1 MEERRRSRRLA
12 VPYAELALLSL
23 SLSMT
28 VQVLDISL
36 AGVLLQS
43 SRLVQ
48 AGARGSL
55 HLSLGGTPFSADVA
69 VQRVVPSGSL
79 ADGYRIGATFVAIS
93 LEHRQVIE
101 RFTSQ

>member
-1 MEERRRSRRLA
+1 MEERRRSKRLA
-12 VPYAELALLSL
+12 VPYAELALL

-43 SRLVQ
+43 SRLVH

-55 HLSLGGTPFSADVA
+55 RLSLGGTPFSADVT

-79 ADGYRIGATFVAIS
+79 AYGYRIGATFVAIS

>member
-1 MEERRRSRRLA
+1 MEERRRSKRLA
-12 VPYAELALLSL
+12 VPNAELALL

-36 AGVLLQS
+36 AGVLLQA

-48 AGARGSL
+48 TGARGSL
-55 HLSLGGTPFSADVA
+55 RLSLGGTPFSADVT

-79 ADGYRIGATFVAIS
+79 ADGYRVGATFGAIS

-101 RFTSQ
+101 RYTSQ

>member
-1 MEERRRSRRLA
+1 MEERRRSRRVA
-12 VPYAELALLSL
+12 AHNAELTLL

-43 SRLVQ
+43 SRLVE
-48 AGARGSL
+48 AGARGCL
-55 HLSLGGTPFSADVA
+55 RLSLGGTPFSADVT

-79 ADGYRIGATFVAIS
+79 AGGYRLGATFVAIS
-93 LEHRQVIE
+93 PEHRQVIQ

>member
-1 MEERRRSRRLA
+1 MEERRRSKRLA
-12 VPYAELALLSL
+12 LPSAELVLL

-43 SRLVQ
+43 SRLVH

-55 HLSLGGTPFSADVA
+55 RLSLGGTPFSADVT
-69 VQRVVPSGSL
+69 VQRVVPSDL
-79 ADGYRIGATFVAIS
+79 AGAYRVGATFVAIS